1 MREIDGYTSAVALS
15 LQQQDSATDEISHN
29 VASAA
34 EGANGMVTVLKEVT
48 RSVGDT
54 RSAANKVLE
63 ASETV
68 EAAAASLQR
77 GIEGFLGRV
86 AV

>member
-1 MREIDGYTSAVALS
+1 
-15 LQQQDSATDEISHN
+15 
-29 VASAA
+29 
-34 EGANGMVTVLKEVT
+34 MVTLLDEVT
-48 RSVGDT
+48 RAVSDT
-54 RSAANKVLE
+54 RNAASKVLE

-68 EAAAASLQR
+68 EAASTSLQR

>member
-1 MREIDGYTSAVALS
+1 M
-15 LQQQDSATDEISHN
+15 
-29 VASAA
+29 ASAA
-34 EGANGMVTVLKEVT
+34 NGAKGMVSVLDEVT
-48 RSVGDT
+48 RAVGDT
-54 RSAANKVLE
+54 RSAAGKVLQ

-68 EAAAASLQR
+68 ETAATNLQR

>member
-1 MREIDGYTSAVALS
+1 
-15 LQQQDSATDEISHN
+15 

-34 EGANGMVTVLKEVT
+34 EGAKGMVTILNEVT
-48 RSVGDT
+48 RAVGDT
-54 RSAANKVLE
+54 RSAASKVLE

-68 EAAAASLQR
+68 EAAATSLQR

>member
-1 MREIDGYTSAVALS
+1 
-15 LQQQDSATDEISHN
+15 
-29 VASAA
+29 
-34 EGANGMVTVLKEVT
+34 MVTVLDEVT
-48 RSVGDT
+48 RAVGDP
-54 RSAANKVLE
+54 RSAAGKVLE

-68 EAAAASLQR
+68 EAAATSLQR

>member
-1 MREIDGYTSAVALS
+1 
-15 LQQQDSATDEISHN
+15 
-29 VASAA
+29 
-34 EGANGMVTVLKEVT
+34 MVSVLDEVT
-48 RSVGDT
+48 RAVGDT
-54 RSAANKVLE
+54 RSAAGKVLQ

-68 EAAAASLQR
+68 ETAATSLQR